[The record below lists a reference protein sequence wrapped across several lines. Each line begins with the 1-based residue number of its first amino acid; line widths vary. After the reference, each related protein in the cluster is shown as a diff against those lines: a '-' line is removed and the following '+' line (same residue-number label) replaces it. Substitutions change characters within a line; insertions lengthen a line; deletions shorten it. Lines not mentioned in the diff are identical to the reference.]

1 MKRRF
6 LSLGITMM
14 LLFYSGPSLGDGI
27 ISHLG
32 LAQKIIKKNKET

>member
-14 LLFYSGPSLGDGI
+14 VLFYSAPSIGDGI
-27 ISHLG
+27 ITHLG
-32 LAQKIIKKNKET
+32 LAQKIIKKDKET